1 MISIRILTALLA
13 AGLSLAAAQTPIRV
27 LRFENNLGLI
37 DRGAEGGIQVGDV
50 FEVNRQSGELM
61 YWVGRV
67 EVIKVNP
74 RFATVKVLVK
84 ADNTTIQK
92 GDVLEARTG
101 EYDPM
106 LEKLKGTRDR
116 TPPGGEKAKALSGE
130 RRAPVWPPL
139 RFSLLSGLNQS
150 LKSSSASYGLSF
162 KLEVVDANEQPVQT
176 IDMTAA
182 FARSAVLEG
191 LFLLPLSPRWG
202 LNLNYAYSPLR
213 LKGPIAQQLLNLGLQ
228 SSAALIKVG
237 AGLDYQVHPRWT
249 LGLGLG
255 WFLPQIKI
263 TGASRTATL
272 TDRRWGAAA
281 HLTQQLPLGERI
293 WLQSRL
299 QYHAFL
305 DEGPAIQYLTFQIG
319 PSFAMG
325 RR

>member
-1 MISIRILTALLA
+1 MISFRILTALLA
-13 AGLSLAAAQTPIRV
+13 VSLSLAAAQTPIRV
-27 LRFENNLGLI
+27 LSFKNNLGVI
-37 DRGAEGGIQVGDV
+37 DRGAEGGIHVGDV
-50 FEVNRQSGELM
+50 FEVSRPSGELK

-67 EVIKVNP
+67 EVTKVNP
-74 RFATVKVLVK
+74 RLAIIKVLVK
-84 ADNTTIQK
+84 ADHTTIQK
-92 GDVLEARTG
+92 GDVLEPRTG

-116 TPPGGEKAKALSGE
+116 TPARSEGAKAHSGG
-130 RRAPVWPPL
+130 RAAPLWPPL

-162 KLEVVDANEQPVQT
+162 TLEVVDANEQPVQI

-182 FARSAVLEG
+182 FARSAALEG

-213 LKGPIAQQLLNLGLQ
+213 LKGSIAQQLLNLGLQ
-228 SSAALIKVG
+228 GSAAMIKVG

-249 LGLGLG
+249 VGVGLG
-255 WFLPQIKI
+255 WFLPQIRI
-263 TGASRTATL
+263 TGARRAATL
-272 TDRRWGAAA
+272 TDRRWGAVA
-281 HLTQQLPLGERI
+281 HLTQHVPLGERI

-299 QYHAFL
+299 QYQAFL
-305 DEGPAIQYLTFQIG
+305 DEGPVIQYLTFQIG